1 MPLCSPT
8 RAAIMTGRYPHR
20 YGSQTHVSTDW
31 VLGSRSWM
39 PRPEASMAE
48 RIKAAGYSTRMVGK
62 WHLGHSE
69 LANVP
74 TGRGF
79 DEFVGKYGGMGDHWS
94 HQYVCECS
102 SSLSCVSVVSKKLVR
117 TDSAGDATDV
127 WPGHPDYRAHP
138 TTPAIAYPVDL
149 HHEKWLED
157 GTHSHEIIFDKN
169 GTHSVDV
176 ISDAAAQMVYDHPTE
191 DGQPLFLYVTHQS
204 PHFPVQNPAGTEE
217 KHLHIPSRQRRK
229 WCGLMSHTD
238 EGLGR
243 VIAAFQATGL
253 WQDTVFMFLSDNGGD
268 IANGASNW
276 PHRGTK
282 GSFCAPQLPY
292 PPPSSLFPLH
302 ARPYP

>member
-1 MPLCSPT
+1 MCLRC
-8 RAAIMTGRYPHR
+8 
-20 YGSQTHVSTDW
+20 
-31 VLGSRSWM
+31 L
-39 PRPEASMAE
+39 
-48 RIKAAGYSTRMVGK
+48 
-62 WHLGHSE
+62 
-69 LANVP
+69 
-74 TGRGF
+74 
-79 DEFVGKYGGMGDHWS
+79 
-94 HQYVCECS
+94 
-102 SSLSCVSVVSKKLVR
+102 KKLVR

-149 HHEKWLED
+149 HHEKWQED

-176 ISDAAAQMVYDHPTE
+176 ISDAAAQMVYDHPAE

-282 GSFCAPQLPY
+282 GSFCAPQLPRPRY
-292 PPPSSLFPLH
+292 SSARTTVPLSSVVGRTGEGGTKNAAFLYSENSDLIPDERRGTTSPANVYGHVADIFPTFVSLAGGDASPSSAGPLDGEQ
-302 ARPYP
+302 